1 MPGWL
6 KAIIIIAVVVILLV
20 VGVVGAGVWWWMR
33 NKDGLR
39 ANATEGKEFGKTT
52 DNQGCVDEAVKRY
65 KKAPGFLAAMSNQ
78 GFLTRCLEVSRPTNG
93 FCDNIPVG
101 DFAEMGEWRESQCRR
116 YDLRSSIDCQTLTMP
131 VVMFCGD
138 KKETQTQN

>member
-6 KAIIIIAVVVILLV
+6 KALLIVAVVVILLI
-20 VGVVGAGVWWWMR
+20 VGVVGAGVWWFMR

-39 ANATEGKEFGKTT
+39 AVATEGKEFGKTT
-52 DNQGCVDEAVKRY
+52 DNQGCVDEAFKRY
-65 KKAPGFLAAMSNQ
+65 KKDPGFLAAMSNQ

-93 FCDNIPVG
+93 FCENIPLG
-101 DFAEMGEWRESQCRR
+101 DLAKMGEWRESQCKR

-131 VVMFCGD
+131 IAMFCGER
-138 KKETQTQN
+138 KRNEN